1 MAFPTLLRPLGD
13 CTFGPRS
20 PSARHPGQPLTPP
33 GYLVSFLLQLDHL
46 ALQGVHLLLVD
57 FTVHLGFLELEQG
70 LLLLFPVLDGG
81 GQTWPTE
88 VSDSEGRAEDGGGG
102 ALGRSE
108 GGGSREEI
116 R

>member
-1 MAFPTLLRPLGD
+1 MGKLR
-13 CTFGPRS
+13 
-20 PSARHPGQPLTPP
+20 
-33 GYLVSFLLQLDHL
+33 SFSCSYAGSTENSRAVDGL
-46 ALQGVHLLLVD
+46 D